1 MKPSILMFL
10 CRTVERD
17 MQEVWLELEKVY
29 KSGLAKSI
37 GVSNFEPETID
48 RLLNP
53 AQWEGGL
60 CTACTVVPA
69 VNQVELH
76 PSWPQRRLSRYCH
89 SRGIRMVAYSPLANP
104 SLQQDGVVHPNP
116 MENPVVLEIA
126 KRHGKT
132 GAQVN
137 LHLLVANAFLMCFV
151 PDGPCFGA
159 VHRSGAVDM

>member
-1 MKPSILMFL
+1 MKPSISMCL

-89 SRGIRMVAYSPLANP
+89 SRGIRMVAYAPLANP
-104 SLQQDGVVHPNP
+104 SHAARRRGSSQPNG
-116 MENPVVLEIA
+116 E
-126 KRHGKT
+126 
-132 GAQVN
+132 
-137 LHLLVANAFLMCFV
+137 
-151 PDGPCFGA
+151 PC
-159 VHRSGAVDM
+159 RSGSCQASWEDWCSGEFAFTCCKRLSHVLCT